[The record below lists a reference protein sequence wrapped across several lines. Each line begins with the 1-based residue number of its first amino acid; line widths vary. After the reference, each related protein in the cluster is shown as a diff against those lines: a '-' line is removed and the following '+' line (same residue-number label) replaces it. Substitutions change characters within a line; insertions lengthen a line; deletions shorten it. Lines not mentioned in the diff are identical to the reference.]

1 MVSSALTTAR
11 QYKLGVLPLRKL
23 LDEMTNSQGK
33 KPVETVEDA
42 VMELVEHACGSE
54 ASSIEKESSSKA
66 AIAEGDSKDHST
78 VHEPEVRDTRDSDH
92 DHDPVDSA
100 SGLPKAKALAMA
112 AIEQAQAQVQEQERT
127 TADNDT
133 VSTLTILTQLVQK
146 LNEDRQ
152 ESRNREAR
160 LQKTIGEMNSE
171 IKKMTTLVAAQ
182 AGAAE
187 DREARLKKKIHNL
200 ECMVSQLSESITE
213 IMTNQINAAKENN
226 ENHQKL
232 ARKLN
237 DIKTPSNP
245 RQGKPEMTRPTPEK
259 TKNTNRETTDEKKER
274 RKFSRPTSIKEYNP
288 SRYSTNGRVHPKRD
302 PPKFPSSRSSGKP
315 MVIGCKKREIKNIN
329 GNYNPL
335 ARQNIGSETTAWNQ
349 PRSESC
355 FLSPRNFPRMHSWA
369 HWKVLCRTRNSRIKL
384 SYPTNSPFWNTRSAS
399 VCCTD
404 RRRESRNAVRK
415 LLAGAHIH
423 STMDLSRRWGNSR
436 TFWIRR
442 PSPSC
447 LELMASPPA
456 MKAGRALVNDSLSQ
470 SIPLPASLQ
479 APLTSSNLNPLAK
492 PFSISPP
499 QPTFKNHGSFKKI

>member
-1 MVSSALTTAR
+1 MAAKAALLAVLADSSLTEKDMVSSALTTAR

-42 VMELVEHACGSE
+42 VMELVEHACGS
-54 ASSIEKESSSKA
+54 SSIEKESSTKA
-66 AIAEGDSKDHST
+66 AIADGDSKDHST

-200 ECMVSQLSESITE
+200 EYTVSQLSESITE

-259 TKNTNRETTDEKKER
+259 TKNTNRETTDEKRNEGS
-274 RKFSRPTSIKEYNP
+274 FPDPPP
-288 SRYSTNGRVHPKRD
+288 SRNTTPVDTLQTGEYTPSATPQNSQAPAPRENQWLSAAKKGKSKTST
-302 PPKFPSSRSSGKP
+302 
-315 MVIGCKKREIKNIN
+315 
-329 GNYNPL
+329 
-335 ARQNIGSETTAWNQ
+335 ETT
-349 PRSESC
+349 
-355 FLSPRNFPRMHSWA
+355 
-369 HWKVLCRTRNSRIKL
+369 T
-384 SYPTNSPFWNTRSAS
+384 
-399 VCCTD
+399 
-404 RRRESRNAVRK
+404 
-415 LLAGAHIH
+415 
-423 STMDLSRRWGNSR
+423 
-436 TFWIRR
+436 
-442 PSPSC
+442 
-447 LELMASPPA
+447 
-456 MKAGRALVNDSLSQ
+456 
-470 SIPLPASLQ
+470 PLPAK
-479 APLTSSNLNPLAK
+479 TSEAK
-492 PFSISPP
+492 QLRGTSHVPRAVFYLRGISPECTAGHIEKYCAEREIRVSNCRILQTRRFGTRAARLSVAQIDAEKAEMLSENFWP
-499 QPTFKNHGSFKKI
+499 EHISIRPWIFPEDGEIVERFESGGRRLRASN

>member
-1 MVSSALTTAR
+1 MSSALTTAR
-11 QYKLGVLPLRKL
+11 QHKLGVLPLRKL

-42 VMELVEHACGSE
+42 VMELVEHACGS
-54 ASSIEKESSSKA
+54 SSIEKESSSKA
-66 AIAEGDSKDHST
+66 AIADGDSEDHST
-78 VHEPEVRDTRDSDH
+78 VQEPEVRDTRDSDH
-92 DHDPVDSA
+92 DLVD

-112 AIEQAQAQVQEQERT
+112 AIEQAQANVQKQKRT

-146 LNEDRQ
+146 LNEERQ

-200 ECMVSQLSESITE
+200 ESTVSKLSESISE

-245 RQGKPEMTRPTPEK
+245 RQGKPEMTKPTPEK
-259 TKNTNRETTDEKKER
+259 TKNTNRETTDEKKNEGS
-274 RKFSRPTSIKEYNP
+274 FPDPPP
-288 SRYSTNGRVHPKRD
+288 SRNTTPVDTLQTGEYTSSATPKIPKLPLLGKTNGYRLQKKGNQKHQRKLQ
-302 PPKFPSSRSSGKP
+302 PPS
-315 MVIGCKKREIKNIN
+315 
-329 GNYNPL
+329 

-349 PRSESC
+349 PRSESR
-355 FLSPRNFPRMHSWA
+355 FLSPRNFPRMHSCG
-369 HWKVLCRTRNSRIKL
+369 H
-384 SYPTNSPFWNTRSAS
+384 
-399 VCCTD
+399 
-404 RRRESRNAVRK
+404 
-415 LLAGAHIH
+415 
-423 STMDLSRRWGNSR
+423 
-436 TFWIRR
+436 
-442 PSPSC
+442 
-447 LELMASPPA
+447 
-456 MKAGRALVNDSLSQ
+456 
-470 SIPLPASLQ
+470 
-479 APLTSSNLNPLAK
+479 
-492 PFSISPP
+492 
-499 QPTFKNHGSFKKI
+499 

>member
-42 VMELVEHACGSE
+42 VMELVEHACGS
-54 ASSIEKESSSKA
+54 SSIEKESSSKA
-66 AIAEGDSKDHST
+66 AIADGDSKDHST

-112 AIEQAQAQVQEQERT
+112 AIEQAQAQVQEQERS

-200 ECMVSQLSESITE
+200 ECTVSQLSESITE

-245 RQGKPEMTRPTPEK
+245 RQGKPEMTKPTPEK
-259 TKNTNRETTDEKKER
+259 TKNTNRETTDEKRNEGS
-274 RKFSRPTSIKEYNP
+274 FPDPPP
-288 SRYSTNGRVHPKRD
+288 SRNTTPVNLYKRESTPQARPPKIPKLPLLGKTNGYRLQKKGNQKHQRKLQPPC
-302 PPKFPSSRSSGKP
+302 PPKHRNRNNCVEPATFRELFFISAEFPPNAQLGTLKSTVPNEKFAYQTVVSYKLAVLEHAQRVCLLHRSTQRKQKCCPKTSG
-315 MVIGCKKREIKNIN
+315 
-329 GNYNPL
+329 
-335 ARQNIGSETTAWNQ
+335 
-349 PRSESC
+349 RS
-355 FLSPRNFPRMHSWA
+355 
-369 HWKVLCRTRNSRIKL
+369 T
-384 SYPTNSPFWNTRSAS
+384 YPF
-399 VCCTD
+399 D
-404 RRRESRNAVRK
+404 
-415 LLAGAHIH
+415 
-423 STMDLSRRWGNSR
+423 
-436 TFWIRR
+436 
-442 PSPSC
+442 
-447 LELMASPPA
+447 
-456 MKAGRALVNDSLSQ
+456 
-470 SIPLPASLQ
+470 
-479 APLTSSNLNPLAK
+479 
-492 PFSISPP
+492 
-499 QPTFKNHGSFKKI
+499 HGSFQKMGK

>member
-1 MVSSALTTAR
+1 MAAKAALLAVLADSSLTEKDMVSSALTTAR

-42 VMELVEHACGSE
+42 VMELVEHACGS
-54 ASSIEKESSSKA
+54 SSIEKESSSKA
-66 AIAEGDSKDHST
+66 AIADGDSKDHST

-200 ECMVSQLSESITE
+200 ECTVSQLSESITE

-245 RQGKPEMTRPTPEK
+245 RQGKPEMTKPTPEK
-259 TKNTNRETTDEKKER
+259 NKKYQSRNYRRKKER

-335 ARQNIGSETTAWNQ
+335 ARQNIGTETTAWNQ

-355 FLSPRNFPRMHSWA
+355 FFISAEFPPNAQLGTLKSTVPNEKFA
-369 HWKVLCRTRNSRIKL
+369 YQTVVAYKLAVLEHAQRVCLLHRSTQRKQKCCPKTSGR
-384 SYPTNSPFWNTRSAS
+384 STYPF
-399 VCCTD
+399 D
-404 RRRESRNAVRK
+404 
-415 LLAGAHIH
+415 
-423 STMDLSRRWGNSR
+423 
-436 TFWIRR
+436 
-442 PSPSC
+442 
-447 LELMASPPA
+447 
-456 MKAGRALVNDSLSQ
+456 
-470 SIPLPASLQ
+470 
-479 APLTSSNLNPLAK
+479 
-492 PFSISPP
+492 
-499 QPTFKNHGSFKKI
+499 HGSFQKMGK